1 MVQFWYFYGKVLVDL
16 ADKTN
21 GFVVFGLMAFV
32 RLFMLQAVD
41 QSSFMRSNKPIISK
55 FFEAGF
61 KRDKI
66 ARVYK
71 INYQILRDDK
81 ITAAASEAL
90 RPLTQLVPYF
100 VQIFRGDFRKI
111 VSWLNE
117 GNVAFHGLT
126 PIEMIY
132 MRREEDVMRFLQSHL
147 DPENR
152 EVFRG

>member
-1 MVQFWYFYGKVLVDL
+1 VVKYWEKWPIRLVKHVLWFHGL
-16 ADKTN
+16 RE
-21 GFVVFGLMAFV
+21 VV
-32 RLFMLQAVD
+32 MLQAVD
-41 QSSFMRSNKPIISK
+41 QSSFMKSNKPIISK
-55 FFEAGF
+55 FLEAGF

-66 ARVYK
+66 ARVYN
-71 INYQILRDDK
+71 INYQVLRDDK

-100 VQIFRGDFRKI
+100 VKIFRGDFGKI

-132 MRREEDVMRFLQSHL
+132 MRREEDVMKFLQSHL